1 MDSPTRRQLVVGFL
15 EPAGEKN
22 DLFAQKPSDWKISA
36 AIHGTDQWH
45 VRQFFS
51 VFLQKMFTPRELRKE
66 LRVLSEWCV
75 HCSVISASLKELG
88 LKITSEVFIIN
99 KKKNHKVTSSSY
111 IHIHRVQDIGKTA
124 QIK

>member
-36 AIHGTDQWH
+36 AIHGTDQSH

-75 HCSVISASLKELG
+75 HCSVISAPLRELG

-99 KKKNHKVTSSSY
+99 KKKSSLL
-111 IHIHRVQDIGKTA
+111 
-124 QIK
+124 IKKNQVISIFIECEI